1 MKYLLILS
9 VSFFL
14 SCKSEIKT
22 EVKSAVMLAPLE
34 IYDFSGI
41 EPYLSLAG
49 SKTYIVNF
57 WATWCAP
64 CVKELPHFESIQE
77 NYKEDV
83 EVILVSLDFPR
94 QHARCEGLSVL

>member
-1 MKYLLILS
+1 MKYLFILV
-9 VSFFL
+9 VSCFL

-34 IYDFSGI
+34 IYDFSEI

-64 CVKELPHFESIQE
+64 CVKELPWS
-77 NYKEDV
+77 NPL
-83 EVILVSLDFPR
+83 EVN
-94 QHARCEGLSVL
+94 